1 MLPFLLS
8 LGLPALASTGA
19 LGATLGGMS
28 GAALAGMGAGLGSFF
43 ETGDVGKGIK
53 TGLVSFFG
61 GKLLGGMGGGVS
73 GLKDSAAADAVLS
86 GSAQASM
93 GQGAFKEAV
102 KAAGTKVPFSGI
114 LGDNVGS
121 AILQPGVMTAASLGS
136 VANAAQ
142 KEPEKRETGERF
154 EPPLPSSLKRKVN
167 VGDPL
172 ESSGEQ
178 TYFDYT
184 YTPDPTLEYPYI
196 DYGTLQERNRKV
208 KGMFLGGIA
217 SVGGGHPMF
226 MGLGRGISSALSQS
240 QGPKIQAFVQKVEN
254 DARAEFGDDLFQA
267 PQAPAQFQLG
277 AQMPRIRQTPT
288 NAYDLSRMTGSKD
301 IINTTDEFLL
311 GFGGGGRNP
320 NYTGPITPTRSLSDV
335 MGQAGKGGGLANAE
349 PRFEAMPTNAV
360 APATSIFR
368 SALGMAEGGEV
379 ESMNE
384 KDIIL
389 ESIKAIKGMKEDTEA
404 QEVLGVF
411 LATYGEEALRDLV
424 SSVQSG
430 EFDETVKRFE
440 SGENGIVRGPGDG
453 SGSDDKVPATLDNQ
467 QDVLLTEGEYVFR
480 EPTTDALT
488 KAYGGGFLDKINE
501 AEGDAPEVLRKMV
514 G

>member
-1 MLPFLLS
+1 MLPFLFS

-53 TGLVSFFG
+53 TGLVSFLG
-61 GKLLGGMGGGVS
+61 GKLLGGLGGGVS

-86 GSAQASM
+86 GKAQAAM
-93 GQGAFKEAV
+93 GQGAFQEAV

-121 AILQPGVMTAASLGS
+121 AILQPGVMTAAGLGS
-136 VANAAQ
+136 AVSAAQ
-142 KEPEKRETGERF
+142 QEPEKGKDGERF
-154 EPPLPSSLKRKVN
+154 EPPLPASLKRQVTI
-167 VGDPL
+167 GDPL
-172 ESSGEQ
+172 KGSGEQ

-196 DYGTLQERNRKV
+196 DYGTLQEKNREV
-208 KGMFLGGIA
+208 KTMYLGGIA

-254 DARAEFGDDLFQA
+254 DARSEFGDDLFQA
-267 PQAPAQFQLG
+267 PQVATQIPT
-277 AQMPRIRQTPT
+277 QMPMNRLQPAIPT
-288 NAYDLSRMTGSKD
+288 EPMNALEQAQQARNSSVLSGLYGS
-301 IINTTDEFLL
+301 
-311 GFGGGGRNP
+311 
-320 NYTGPITPTRSLSDV
+320 
-335 MGQAGKGGGLANAE
+335 GKGAGLVNAE
-349 PRFEAMPTNAV
+349 AIPLNEV
-360 APATSIFR
+360 ARPANMFQ

-389 ESIKAIKGMKEDTEA
+389 ESIKAIKGMKEDAEA
-404 QEVLGVF
+404 QEILGVF
-411 LATYGEEALRDLV
+411 LATYGEEALRDLI

-430 EFDETVKRFE
+430 EFDETVERFE
-440 SGENGIVRGPGDG
+440 NGENGIVRGPGDG

>member
-1 MLPFLLS
+1 MLPFLFS

-53 TGLVSFFG
+53 TGMLSFLG
-61 GKLLGGMGGGVS
+61 GKLLGGMGGGVA

-121 AILQPGVMTAASLGS
+121 AILQPGVMTAAGLGS

-142 KEPEKRETGERF
+142 REPEKREDGERF
-154 EPPLPSSLKRKVN
+154 EPPLPSALKKQVSI
-167 VGDPL
+167 GDPL
-172 ESSGEQ
+172 AGSGEQ

-184 YTPDPTLEYPYI
+184 YTPDPNLEYPYI

-208 KGMFLGGIA
+208 KGMSLGGIA

-267 PQAPAQFQLG
+267 PQAAAQFQLG
-277 AQMPRIRQTPT
+277 TQMPRIRQTPT
-288 NAYDLSRMTGSKD
+288 NAYDLSRMTRRED
-301 IINTTDEFLL
+301 INTTDEFLL

-320 NYTGPITPTRSLSDV
+320 NYTGPITPTPSFSDV
-335 MGQAGKGGGLANAE
+335 MAQAGKGGGLTNTEA
-349 PRFEAMPTNAV
+349 RFESMPKSTFQSNALAPITNM
-360 APATSIFR
+360 FQ

-389 ESIKAIKGMKEDTEA
+389 ESIKAIKGMKEDAEA

-430 EFDETVKRFE
+430 EFDETVERFKKR
-440 SGENGIVRGPGDG
+440 
-453 SGSDDKVPATLDNQ
+453 
-467 QDVLLTEGEYVFR
+467 
-480 EPTTDALT
+480 
-488 KAYGGGFLDKINE
+488 
-501 AEGDAPEVLRKMV
+501 
-514 G
+514 

>member
-53 TGLVSFFG
+53 TGMLSFLG
-61 GKLLGGMGGGVS
+61 GKLLGGMGGGVA

-102 KAAGTKVPFSGI
+102 KAAGTNVPFQGI

-121 AILQPGVMTAASLGS
+121 AFLQPGVMTAASIGS

-142 KEPEKRETGERF
+142 REPEKREDGERF
-154 EPPLPSSLKRKVN
+154 EPPLPSALKRQVSM
-167 VGDPL
+167 GDPMAG
-172 ESSGEQ
+172 SGEQ

-184 YTPDPTLEYPYI
+184 YTPNPELEYPYI
-196 DYGTLQERNRKV
+196 DYGTLQEKNRKV
-208 KGMFLGGIA
+208 KGMSLGGIA

-267 PQAPAQFQLG
+267 RQMAT
-277 AQMPRIRQTPT
+277 QMPI
-288 NAYDLSRMTGSKD
+288 NALDQARRTRSAD
-301 IINTTDEFLL
+301 INTTDEFLL

-320 NYTGPITPTRSLSDV
+320 NYTGPITPTPRFSDV
-335 MGQAGKGGGLANAE
+335 MGQAGKGGGLVNAE
-349 PRFEAMPTNAV
+349 ARFESMPTNAMV
-360 APATSIFR
+360 RPTNMFLGSSNMFK

-389 ESIKAIKGMKEDTEA
+389 ESIKAIKGMKEDAEA

-430 EFDETVKRFE
+430 EFDETVDRFKN
-440 SGENGIVRGPGDG
+440 GENGIVRGPGDG
-453 SGSDDKVPATLDNQ
+453 SGGDDKVPATLDNQ

>member
-1 MLPFLLS
+1 MLPFLFS
-8 LGLPALASTGA
+8 LGLPALAPSIG
-19 LGATLGGMS
+19 LGGLS
-28 GAALAGMGAGLGSFF
+28 GAALAGMGAGLGSFL

-53 TGLVSFFG
+53 TGMLSFLG
-61 GKLLGGMGGGVS
+61 GKLLGGLGGGVA
-73 GLKDSAAADAVLS
+73 GLKDTAAGNAVLS
-86 GSAQASM
+86 GQAQASM
-93 GQGAFKEAV
+93 GQGAFQKAV
-102 KAAGTKVPFSGI
+102 EAAGTKVPFSGI

-121 AILQPGVMTAASLGS
+121 AILQPGVMTAAGLGS

-142 KEPEKRETGERF
+142 KEPEKREDGERF
-154 EPPLPSSLKRKVN
+154 EPPLPSALKKQVSI
-167 VGDPL
+167 GDPL
-172 ESSGEQ
+172 VGSGEQ

-184 YTPDPTLEYPYI
+184 YTPDPTLEYPYV
-196 DYGTLQERNRKV
+196 DYGTLQERNRQ
-208 KGMFLGGIA
+208 GAGI
-217 SVGGGHPMF
+217 
-226 MGLGRGISSALSQS
+226 MGL
-240 QGPKIQAFVQKVEN
+240 
-254 DARAEFGDDLFQA
+254 
-267 PQAPAQFQLG
+267 
-277 AQMPRIRQTPT
+277 
-288 NAYDLSRMTGSKD
+288 
-301 IINTTDEFLL
+301 
-311 GFGGGGRNP
+311 
-320 NYTGPITPTRSLSDV
+320 
-335 MGQAGKGGGLANAE
+335 
-349 PRFEAMPTNAV
+349 
-360 APATSIFR
+360 
-368 SALGMAEGGEV
+368 AEGGEV

-389 ESIKAIKGMKEDTEA
+389 ESIKAIKGMKEDAEA

>member
-8 LGLPALASTGA
+8 LGLPALASTGV
-19 LGATLGGMS
+19 LGPTIGGLS

-53 TGLVSFFG
+53 TGLVSFLG
-61 GKLLGGMGGGVS
+61 GKLLGGLGGGVS

-102 KAAGTKVPFSGI
+102 KSAGTKVPFSGI

-121 AILQPGVMTAASLGS
+121 AILQPGVMTAAGLSS
-136 VANAAQ
+136 AVSAAQ
-142 KEPEKRETGERF
+142 KEPEKREDGERF
-154 EPPLPSSLKRKVN
+154 EPPLPSSLKRQVTIGN
-167 VGDPL
+167 PL

-184 YTPDPTLEYPYI
+184 YTPNPELEYPYI
-196 DYGTLQERNRKV
+196 DYGTLQEKNRKV
-208 KGMFLGGIA
+208 KGMYLGGIA

-267 PQAPAQFQLG
+267 PQVATPT
-277 AQMPRIRQTPT
+277 PRIPPMPIAKLDEARLTRI
-288 NAYDLSRMTGSKD
+288 ADF
-301 IINTTDEFLL
+301 NT
-311 GFGGGGRNP
+311 
-320 NYTGPITPTRSLSDV
+320 TGPITPTPSFSNV
-335 MGQAGKGGGLANAE
+335 IPQAGKGGGLSNAE
-349 PRFEAMPTNAV
+349 AIPPNAV
-360 APATSIFR
+360 APATNMFLGSSNMFR

-389 ESIKAIKGMKEDTEA
+389 ESIKAIKGMKEDAEA
-404 QEVLGVF
+404 QEVLGAF

-424 SSVQSG
+424 DSVQSG
-430 EFDETVKRFE
+430 EFDETVERFKN
-440 SGENGIVRGPGDG
+440 GENGIVRGPGDG

>member
-1 MLPFLLS
+1 MLPFLFS

-53 TGLVSFFG
+53 TGLVSFLG
-61 GKLLGGMGGGVS
+61 GKLLGGLGGGVS

-154 EPPLPSSLKRKVN
+154 EPPLPSSLKKKVN
-167 VGDPL
+167 VDDPL

-184 YTPDPTLEYPYI
+184 YTPDPDLEYPYI
-196 DYGTLQERNRKV
+196 DYGTLQDRYREKNQVQRRAI
-208 KGMFLGGIA
+208 GGLMSI
-217 SVGGGHPMF
+217 GNQYHPMF
-226 MGLGRGISSALSQS
+226 SGLRSSMTQALQQDARSRVD
-240 QGPKIQAFVQKVEN
+240 PFIQKVEQ
-254 DARAEFGDDLFQA
+254 DARAEFGDAIFQPQDVGYLGPRPQPFPEIAQPNNVFARIPEEA
-267 PQAPAQFQLG
+267 PTLMHRVELQLE
-277 AQMPRIRQTPT
+277 
-288 NAYDLSRMTGSKD
+288 N
-301 IINTTDEFLL
+301 
-311 GFGGGGRNP
+311 GGP
-320 NYTGPITPTRSLSDV
+320 QPVEITPR
-335 MGQAGKGGGLANAE
+335 GGKGGGLM
-349 PRFEAMPTNAV
+349 RSAMPPNLSMM
-360 APATSIFR
+360 PPNIRQGSMFQ
-368 SALGMAEGGEV
+368 SALGFAEGGEV
-379 ESMNE
+379 ESINE
-384 KDIIL
+384 KDIIM
-389 ESIKAIKGMKEDTEA
+389 ESIKAIKGMKDDAEA
-404 QEVLGVF
+404 QEVLGMF
-411 LATYGEEALRDLV
+411 LSKYGEEALRDLV
-424 SSVQSG
+424 DSVQSG
-430 EFDETVKRFE
+430 EFDETVERFE
-440 SGENGIVRGPGDG
+440 NGENGIVRGPGDG